1 MSANAR
7 RWLLACVLFAG
18 VLRAGPAAAD
28 ADRLY
33 QWKAAD
39 GSLHI
44 TESPPPPDA
53 ALVRVYEA
61 VGSSPPPAA
70 KAPAPPAAPT
80 QEDDAD
86 PCSAHPS
93 LVQAWLD
100 ATDERRR
107 AEREIARLDADPVYA
122 SESECLMGSPTLG
135 RCSFS
140 SYSRDRA
147 LDRAN
152 ERRELAEAKV
162 ERAEQAAARA
172 GVPDRCLVEPE
183 Q

>member
-18 VLRAGPAAAD
+18 VLRAGPAAAG

-80 QEDDAD
+80 QED
-86 PCSAHPS
+86 
-93 LVQAWLD
+93 
-100 ATDERRR
+100 
-107 AEREIARLDADPVYA
+107 DADPVYA

>member
-1 MSANAR
+1 VSANAR
-7 RWLLACVLFAG
+7 RWLLACALAAAAAC
-18 VLRAGPAAAD
+18 AGPAAAD

-53 ALVRVYEA
+53 ALLRMYEA
-61 VGSSPPPAA
+61 VATPAPPPGTP
-70 KAPAPPAAPT
+70 PAPPAAPL
-80 QEDDAD
+80 QEDDSD
-86 PCSAHPS
+86 PCAAHPS
-93 LVQAWLD
+93 LVQAWVD
-100 ATDERRR
+100 ATEERSS

-122 SESECLMGSPTLG
+122 SDSECLLGSPSFG

-140 SYSRDRA
+140 TFSRDRA

-162 ERAEQAAARA
+162 ERAEEAAARA
-172 GVPDRCLVEPE
+172 GVPDRCLVEPGH
-183 Q
+183 